1 MSDTV
6 YEWASNSWMYIVNG
20 LYGDTPMELETTNYD
35 SEWINPIHLN
45 PAIAMDFNPQ
55 TNTMILMGSKT
66 PQLSSTNT
74 SQTKYDLILSK
85 TPQLSSTNTS
95 QTKYDLI
102 LSQKPIHPL
111 QYHKK
116 PTNISQNKPIE
127 SMDNYDY
134 NIGTCT
140 ESDSMV
146 YENINDELLSEY
158 TISEE
163 SFDVKNIEL
172 FVLSESDHDNVSDL
186 YRNKLI
192 K

>member
-74 SQTKYDLILSK
+74 SQTKYDLILS
-85 TPQLSSTNTS
+85 
-95 QTKYDLI
+95 
-102 LSQKPIHPL
+102 QKPIHPL
-111 QYHKK
+111 QYRKK

-140 ESDSMV
+140 ESDTMV
-146 YENINDELLSEY
+146 CENINDELLSE
-158 TISEE
+158 
-163 SFDVKNIEL
+163 
-172 FVLSESDHDNVSDL
+172 
-186 YRNKLI
+186 
-192 K
+192 